1 MLWVV
6 YSTVVPI
13 HRQYSAIPSQ
23 MDWVILGLEHM
34 PVPKHDPPDMLLA
47 LCAVAM
53 QPV

>member
-1 MLWVV
+1 MLWLV

-13 HRQYSAIPSQ
+13 HHQNSAIPSQ

-34 PVPKHDPPDMLLA
+34 PVPKHDSPDMLLA